1 LCRYTW
7 IISSFACTW
16 GLINFMVRK
25 LAVTAAQLGGVPVE
39 LTKGIC
45 AKEINSLIMTGG
57 ERERKEAEKLLREI
71 DVEKIRRYSVGRML
85 KLMKEAAIRESDL
98 IIFPELAL
106 TSFFPYFYIE
116 SEQLLM
122 RFFEKDPIELGA
134 AKPLFD
140 YAQKLGIS
148 FSFGYA
154 EYTTD
159 TRYSNSYKRYN
170 TYALIDKKGSIY
182 KYRKTH
188 IPGFEKPRP
197 GEDTFQFEKGQFH
210 SSQEGYPVFNAGLL
224 KGNNE
229 AANVRVG
236 MIICHDRRYNAPYLV
251 MGMRKVDLILIGYNT
266 PFNLPFARDLDPSVY
281 KFHYLPLQAQ
291 AITEG
296 SFIISTA
303 RAGRNFGIN
312 QIAGTCIIDP
322 KGTILKKTEALNERS
337 ITSEI
342 DLNICEIVRA
352 QKYWNDRLE
361 PQVILRE
368 LIGMKDCGAPLELD
382 TWRSESQKIY
392 QKV

>member
-1 LCRYTW
+1 MC
-7 IISSFACTW
+7 
-16 GLINFMVRK
+16 RK
-25 LAVTAAQLGGVPVE
+25 LVIAAAQLGGVPVE

-45 AKEINSLIMTGG
+45 AKEINSLIVTGR
-57 ERERKEAEKLLREI
+57 EREKREAEKLLGEI

-98 IIFPELAL
+98 IVFPELAL

-116 SEQLLM
+116 SEQVLM
-122 RFFEKDPIELGA
+122 RFFEKGPIELGI

-159 TRYSNSYKRYN
+159 TGNSDSYKRYN
-170 TYALIDKKGSIY
+170 SYVLVDKKGSIY

-188 IPGFEKPRP
+188 IPGFEKPKP
-197 GEDTFQFEKGQFH
+197 GEDSFQFEKGQFH
-210 SSQEGYPVFNAGLL
+210 SSQEGYPVFNAGIL
-224 KGNNE
+224 KGNNVP
-229 AANVRVG
+229 ADVKVG

-251 MGMRKVDLILIGYNT
+251 MGMRKVDIILIGYNT
-266 PFNLPFARDLDPSVY
+266 PFSLPFARELDPVVY

-296 SFIISTA
+296 CFIVSTA

-322 KGTILKKTEALNERS
+322 KGPILKKTEALNERL
-337 ITSEI
+337 ITAEI
-342 DLNICEIVRA
+342 DLNNCAIVRT

-368 LIGMKDCGAPLELD
+368 LIGMKDCSASLELD
-382 TWRSESQKIY
+382 TYRDAIPNF
-392 QKV
+392 V